1 MGLFDVK
8 IGNKSIDKSKTIREN
23 INETILENITN
34 SKYAVKTSAVSK
46 QEIILDCFGAYKVM
60 TDAYSNNINWG
71 PPPSIAEFAK
81 ACSLTNALLDSTI
94 TLNVNSSNIQN
105 FSADLE
111 NNIKRD
117 FNQLEE
123 STKDKNWVELGG
135 LNTNINE
142 SENIKRIIDNVK
154 KANIRDIVQ
163 ETLTDANI
171 DQSIKINVGSASNV
185 TIRTKISL
193 TVTAISDAILKDV
206 DKTFVDTSITQLEKT
221 EETDQVSKGITGMFS
236 NAMSTVKSAI
246 GAGAGMFIGF
256 ILLIAFIAYF
266 APFIFCFIPGAN
278 TIMGDACKK
287 ADLNKRN
294 DQIYDRRNDRRY
306 YRRN

>member
-8 IGNKSIDKSKTIREN
+8 IGNKNIDKSKTIREN

-34 SKYAVKTSAVSK
+34 SQYAVKTSGVSK
-46 QEIILDCFGAYKVM
+46 QEIILDCSGSYRVM
-60 TDAYSNNINWG
+60 LDAYSKNSNWG
-71 PPPSIAEFAK
+71 PPPSIAEFSK
-81 ACSLTNALLDSTI
+81 TCSITNALLDSTI
-94 TLNVNSSNIQN
+94 TLNVNSTNIQN
-105 FSADLE
+105 FSLDLE

-117 FNQLEE
+117 FDQMEL
-123 STKDKNWVELGG
+123 STKDKNWVEIGG
-135 LNTNINE
+135 FNKNINE

-154 KANIRDIVQ
+154 KANIRNIVQ

-185 TIRTKISL
+185 TIRAKILL
-193 TVTAISDAILKDV
+193 TATAISDTILKDI
-206 DKTFVDTSITQLEKT
+206 DNTFVDTVITQLEKT

-266 APFIFCFIPGAN
+266 APFLFCFIPGAN

-287 ADLNKRN
+287 TDLNKRN
-294 DQIYDRRNDRRY
+294 NEQIYYDRRY
-306 YRRN
+306 